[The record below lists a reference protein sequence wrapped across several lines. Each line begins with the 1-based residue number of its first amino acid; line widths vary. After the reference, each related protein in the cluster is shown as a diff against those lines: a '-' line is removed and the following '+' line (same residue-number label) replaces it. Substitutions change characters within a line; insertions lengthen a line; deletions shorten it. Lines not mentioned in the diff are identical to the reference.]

1 MEAKLREIRH
11 YITEEGKIPFQEWVD
26 SLKDVDAQNRINV
39 RLNRLRLG
47 LLGDTNRIGEGV
59 HELKVDYGPGYR
71 VYFANEGTTIV
82 ILLCGG
88 DKKTQKQDTK
98 TAKFYWA
105 DYKKR

>member
-1 MEAKLREIRH
+1 METKPKEIRH
-11 YITEEGKIPFQEWVD
+11 YITEDGKIPFQEWIN
-26 SLKDVDAQNRINV
+26 SLKDMDAQNRINI

-47 LLGDTNRIGEGV
+47 LLGNINCIAEGV

-71 VYFANEGTTIV
+71 VYFANEGDNIV

-88 DKKTQKQDTK
+88 DKRTQKQDTK